1 MWCAVSVSRVTQCH
15 FRQEQFVQL
24 LRRCSS
30 RAQKRFGLV
39 VDGDV
44 FGPKHFDGI
53 VQAVKRHGELQQGYI
68 FASTM
73 GKNWK
78 QLVAALGLELREVER
93 RAGGKDPNDIAISLE
108 AARLAFQ
115 ENVDAIALAAPDLDF
130 LYLVDFLQ
138 RHSSIQVLTLFP
150 RLCSP
155 SVAYAFKQKSK
166 VDWFMTGSQEKEE
179 TPPKKKMLLHPNGIS
194 TIADLHPEEFDN
206 AKVQQEA
213 VDTLRS
219 TLIDLEYL
227 EDQEQPLLP
236 AMCKFAASHALTL
249 TVWPKHLAIAQ
260 LLKVLEAP
268 PSWKRNDHHL
278 VFVLPRGKP
287 AATKK
292 WLQECGSLKA
302 VEYVRG
308 GGAFLKMD
316 GAALVPEVLQQ
327 LGYLDEEMN
336 KDLSEAIDVFA
347 NMKDNHKALQLLDIS
362 IKPDF
367 SVHRKVALVHCALVS
382 PRVGGE
388 WQTAPGDDL
397 ARRYLAA
404 NGYLRTS
411 SAPRGD
417 VFAALHSFS
426 QQMQLPTT
434 RTYNAAAK

>member
-1 MWCAVSVSRVTQCH
+1 MARIHVLRYEDKAGMQGSR
-15 FRQEQFVQL
+15 
-24 LRRCSS
+24 S
-30 RAQKRFGLV
+30 
-39 VDGDV
+39 
-44 FGPKHFDGI
+44 P
-53 VQAVKRHGELQQGYI
+53 
-68 FASTM
+68 
-73 GKNWK
+73 
-78 QLVAALGLELREVER
+78 
-93 RAGGKDPNDIAISLE
+93 DPNDIAISLE

-292 WLQECGSLKA
+292 WLQ
-302 VEYVRG
+302 
-308 GGAFLKMD
+308 
-316 GAALVPEVLQQ
+316 VLQQ

-382 PRVGGE
+382 PRVVGE

-434 RTYNAAAK
+434 RTYNAAVKELSNWLTAADSSRRRARKILPQNFP